1 MTHHLR
7 SGTVHRFAPSRM
19 AQALVTLICGLASSH
34 AALAQSTEEDLSQ
47 VYGDQTFVSIATGSR
62 QPLTRAPA
70 VATVITADDIAAMGA
85 TDIDEVLETVPGLHV
100 AIETQGYAP
109 IYVIRGLYFGFN
121 PQVLMLI
128 NGVAMTTVFT
138 GNRGAVWGGMPVENI
153 ARIEVLR
160 GPGSALYGA
169 EAFAGVINIITKSAS
184 DINGT
189 QLGARVG
196 TFKNGDGWTLHGGQW
211 AGMDVAA
218 YLRVGSTE
226 GNRRTVEA
234 DAQTGYDTMSG
245 THASRAPGPLNNSRT
260 LVDGMLDLS
269 KDKWRL
275 HFGLK
280 DRSNYGNGFGI
291 ASALDPTGNDY
302 SQNFNGDL
310 TYDDPHLSDNLAFNV
325 QTSFMHYKEF
335 SKATLFPAGTDL
347 GTMGYPPYQYP
358 GGMIGNPSKWE
369 MHERLGGSLSYTGL
383 TGHRVRVGTGFERES
398 LYRIRETKN
407 FNPDFSR
414 IGGGTADDVTD
425 VSDTVPF
432 ISTHTR
438 RKVYI
443 YGQDEWSLAKD
454 VTLTAGVRH
463 DNYSDFGAT
472 VNPRAA
478 LVWEAAYNVTTK
490 LLYGTAFRPPSMAE
504 LYDINNPVV
513 KGNETLQPEKIK
525 TTEAAVSWQVQ
536 PTLQLGMNLFHYDMS
551 NIIRLVDLKY
561 ENTGRQTGN
570 GMEFEAT
577 WDASASLR
585 LSGNYSFQ
593 YSIDK
598 AVEHDAGNA
607 PHNQAYVR
615 SDWRFT
621 SGWAV
626 DAQVNWIGERSRV
639 LGDTRPALAGYT
651 TVDLTLRTDKTSKG
665 WSFSMSVRNLF
676 NADAREPSPYD
687 YTAGSHPFISVPNDF
702 PLAGRYG
709 YLQASYTF

>member
-1 MTHHLR
+1 
-7 SGTVHRFAPSRM
+7 A
-19 AQALVTLICGLASSH
+19 
-34 AALAQSTEEDLSQ
+34 E
-47 VYGDQTFVSIATGSR
+47 
-62 QPLTRAPA
+62 
-70 VATVITADDIAAMGA
+70 DIAAMGA
-85 TDIDEVLETVPGLHV
+85 TDLDEVLETVPGLHV

-128 NGVAMTTVFT
+128 NGVSMTTVFT

-189 QLGARVG
+189 QVGARAG
-196 TFKNGDGWTLHGGQW
+196 TFHNGDGWMLHGGQW
-211 AGMDVAA
+211 AGTDVAA
-218 YLRVGSTE
+218 YLRIGSTK
-226 GNRRTVEA
+226 GNQRTVEA
-234 DAQTGYDTMSG
+234 DAQTGWDGVFG
-245 THASRAPGPLNNSRT
+245 TNASHAPGPVNNGRT
-260 LVDGMLDLS
+260 LVDGMLDFS

-280 DRSNYGNGFGI
+280 DRSNYGNGFGL

-310 TYDDPHLSDNLAFNV
+310 TYDDQHWTDDLALNV
-325 QTSFMHYKEF
+325 QASFMHYKEF
-335 SKATLFPAGTDL
+335 SAATLFPAGTNI
-347 GTMGYPPYQYP
+347 GTGTFED
-358 GGMIGNPSKWE
+358 GMIGNPQKWE
-369 MHERLGGSLSYTGL
+369 SHMRLGGSLSYTGL
-383 TGHRVRVGTGFERES
+383 NGHRVRLGSGYERES
-398 LYRIRETKN
+398 LYRVHETKN
-407 FNPDFSR
+407 FNPNYTP
-414 IGGGTADDVTD
+414 IGTGSTGDVID

-432 ISTHTR
+432 MNKHTR
-438 RKVYI
+438 RKFYV

-463 DNYSDFGAT
+463 DRYSDFGTT

-478 LVWEAAYNVTTK
+478 LVWEAAYNVTAK
-490 LLYGTAFRPPSMAE
+490 LLYGSAFRPPSMAE
-504 LYDINNPVV
+504 LYAINNPIVQ
-513 KGNETLQPEKIK
+513 GNELLKPEKIK

-536 PTLQLGMNLFHYDMS
+536 PSVQLGVNLFHYDMS
-551 NIIRLVDLKY
+551 DIIRLVDFVY
-561 ENTGRQTGN
+561 QNTGRQTGN
-570 GMEFEAT
+570 GLEFEAA
-577 WDASASLR
+577 WDASSSVR

-607 PHNQAYVR
+607 PHNQAYAR
-615 SDWRFT
+615 ADWRFM

-626 DAQVNWIGERSRV
+626 DAQANWIGERSRV
-639 LGDTRPALAGYT
+639 TGDTRAPLKGYT
-651 TVDLTLRTDKTSKG
+651 TLDLTLRTDKSTKG
-665 WSFSMSVRNLF
+665 WNFAMSIRNLF

-687 YTAGSHPFISVPNDF
+687 FSAAGHPFISLPNDF

-709 YLQASYTF
+709 YIEVSHAF